1 MDSCDSVG
9 RSKICDVRRC
19 KKRMWLG
26 GVCESL
32 TAIFYIV
39 VHLFIHRIRGSLQSQ

>member
-19 KKRMWLG
+19 KKRMWL
-26 GVCESL
+26 CESL

>member
-9 RSKICDVRRC
+9 RSKICENVA
-19 KKRMWLG
+19 
-26 GVCESL
+26 VCESL

-39 VHLFIHRIRGSLQSQ
+39 EHLFIHRIRGSLQSQ

>member
-19 KKRMWLG
+19 KKRNVA
-26 GVCESL
+26 VCESL